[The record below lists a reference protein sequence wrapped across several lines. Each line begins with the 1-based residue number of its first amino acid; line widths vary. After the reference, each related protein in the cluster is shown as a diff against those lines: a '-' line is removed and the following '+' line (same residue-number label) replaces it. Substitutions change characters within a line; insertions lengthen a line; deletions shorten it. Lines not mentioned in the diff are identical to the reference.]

1 MENKNEI
8 IRKNLEEQKEN
19 TNKYQLAKMGISAK
33 TLDNWTNDR
42 SNVNTGLVDFIL
54 AVTQDDDERLKYLK
68 MFEKSEV
75 EEKELY
81 FVKKS

>member
-1 MENKNEI
+1 MKNKNEI
-8 IRKNLEEQKEN
+8 IRKILEEQKEN

-54 AVTQDDDERLKYLK
+54 AVTQDDDKRLAYLK
-68 MFEKSEV
+68 MFE
-75 EEKELY
+75 EKKTGRTEN
-81 FVKKS
+81 